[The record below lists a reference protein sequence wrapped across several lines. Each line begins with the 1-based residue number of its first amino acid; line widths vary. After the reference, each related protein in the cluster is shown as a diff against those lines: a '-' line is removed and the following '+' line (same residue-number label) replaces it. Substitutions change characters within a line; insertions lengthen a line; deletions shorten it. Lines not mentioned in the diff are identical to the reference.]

1 MQIHVLASS
10 HWMWVE
16 CCHHNYVNMVSLF
29 FCNLQV
35 TILKT
40 WRFHSF
46 IYLFIIII
54 FDMEERHHLHRV
66 FTQSPLEEMHSNSIK
81 STRKCISLVLR
92 VLKTLQQWYQIHC
105 FKLYIWDLHSTKY
118 VIVPLPSDQPHTKLD
133 VMCSEI
139 LNSKSSY
146 IWNTI

>member
-1 MQIHVLASS
+1 
-10 HWMWVE
+10 
-16 CCHHNYVNMVSLF
+16 MVSLF

-66 FTQSPLEEMHSNSIK
+66 FTQSPLEEMHSNREYKIYKEMHVTSSE
-81 STRKCISLVLR
+81 STQP
-92 VLKTLQQWYQIHC
+92 LQQ
-105 FKLYIWDLHSTKY
+105 
-118 VIVPLPSDQPHTKLD
+118 
-133 VMCSEI
+133 
-139 LNSKSSY
+139 
-146 IWNTI
+146 

>member
-92 VLKTLQQWYQIHC
+92 VLNHYNNDIK
-105 FKLYIWDLHSTKY
+105 SN
-118 VIVPLPSDQPHTKLD
+118 V
-133 VMCSEI
+133 
-139 LNSKSSY
+139 LNS
-146 IWNTI
+146 IFETCTPLNMWLFLFLHINPH